1 MMKIIDISWPI
12 SNDMVTYKDKG
23 DVKIEAT
30 RTFERDGGRESKL
43 TCGTH
48 TGTHVDAPAHFLKEG
63 KTLDQMDLSQ
73 LIGKCAL
80 IDMTHITEKITAE
93 DLKDCDLQDCKI
105 VLFKTKNSNLPA
117 AGKFDLNFIYLDK
130 TGAEFLAQKNLTAV
144 GIDSLGIERNQPD
157 HDTHKTLFNSGAL
170 IIEGLR
176 LKNVNPDIYN
186 LVCLP
191 LNIVGADGAPAR
203 AVLML

>member
-1 MMKIIDISWPI
+1 MKIIDISWPI
-12 SNDMVTYKDKG
+12 SNGMVTYKDKG
-23 DVKIEAT
+23 DVKVEPT

-43 TCGTH
+43 TCGIH

-80 IDMTHITEKITAE
+80 VDMTHIAEKITAQ

-105 VLFKTKNSNLPA
+105 VLFKTKNSNLPT
-117 AGKFDLNFIYLDK
+117 AGKFDLNFVYLDVG
-130 TGAEFLAQKNLTAV
+130 GAEFLAQKNLTAV

-157 HDTHKTLFNSGAL
+157 HDTHKTLFNSETL

-176 LKNVNPDIYN
+176 LKNVDPGNYN

-191 LNIVGADGAPAR
+191 LSIIGADGAPAR
-203 AVLML
+203 AVLFK

>member
-1 MMKIIDISWPI
+1 MKIIDISWPI

-30 RTFERDGGRESKL
+30 RTFERDGGRESRL

-48 TGTHVDAPAHFLKEG
+48 TGTHVDAPAHFLEDG

-80 IDMTHITEKITAE
+80 VDMTHIMEKITAQ

-105 VLFKTKNSNLPA
+105 VLFKTKNSDLPA

-144 GIDSLGIERNQPD
+144 GIDSLGIERDQPD
-157 HDTHKTLFNSGAL
+157 HDTHVTLFNSGVL

-176 LKNVNPDIYN
+176 LKNVDPGAYN

-191 LNIVGADGAPAR
+191 LSIIGADGAPAR
-203 AVLML
+203 AILFK